1 MKVFGPTIPA
11 GERREQ
17 ILDATLR
24 LLARTSIDA
33 LTTRDLAA
41 ELGVS
46 QPALFRHFVSR
57 EALLLAVV
65 AHARASLERIAVGIV
80 DGPGP
85 AAAQLRALGEALL
98 AHVER
103 SPGLPRLLFASASPA
118 AGPVR
123 EALRGVVSMQAALV
137 AELCRQGQREG
148 ALAAAIDADHAATL
162 FIGMIQGLVLR
173 WEIAAREEPLAARFA
188 PLFEL
193 WLHGVAAG
201 ARAPAQQAFAEPPP
215 PSAAGPLAAL
225 DVRPILARGVDPLS
239 AILAALAPLPPSGAL
254 LVEAPFRPA
263 PLLALLARRGHAV
276 AAEQLA
282 PDQWLVEIVVGASPP
297 VEDLRDREP
306 PEPLERVLAAASA
319 LPPGGVYLARL
330 PRFPRLLVPRLRE
343 RGVELA
349 ILERADGAALL
360 RVWRPS

>member
-1 MKVFGPTIPA
+1 MKIFGTTIPA

-24 LLARTSIDA
+24 LLARTSLDA
-33 LTTRDLAA
+33 LTTRELAA
-41 ELGVS
+41 ELGMS

-57 EALLLAVV
+57 EALLVAVV
-65 AHARASLERIAVGIV
+65 AHARASLEQLAVGIV

-103 SPGLPRLLFASASPA
+103 SPGLPRLLFSSASPA

-123 EALRGVVSMQAALV
+123 DALRHVVGMQAALV
-137 AELCRQGQREG
+137 AELCRQGQRDG
-148 ALAAAIDADHAATL
+148 DVAAAIDADHAATL
-162 FIGMIQGLVLR
+162 FLGMIQGLVLR
-173 WEIAAREEPLAARFA
+173 WEIGAREEPLAARFP
-188 PLFEL
+188 PLFDL
-193 WLHGVAAG
+193 WLHGVAARG
-201 ARAPAQQAFAEPPP
+201 PAPPRPAAPPP
-215 PSAAGPLAAL
+215 PASAPLVAL
-225 DVRPILARGVDPLS
+225 DVRPILAGGVDPLS
-239 AILAALAPLPPSGAL
+239 AILAALAPLPPGGVL

-276 AAEQLA
+276 HVEQLA
-282 PDQWLVEIVVGASPP
+282 PDHFLVEVVVGAAPL

-306 PEPLERVLAAASA
+306 PEPLERALSAAAA
-319 LPPGGVYLARL
+319 LAPGGVYLARL

-343 RGVELA
+343 RGVDFA
-349 ILERADGAALL
+349 VLERADGAALL
-360 RVWRPS
+360 RLWRPS